1 MAKIYNLFPHKYL
14 NEFSTAR
21 LLQIL
26 REMKEQNSWTVT
38 YIAQQCAVSNGTASK
53 WLSRNMDITAEKRYF
68 LESFLMQTMQ
78 PAILKLTYVEK
89 GRERDHYLFV
99 LHKDLPFLTYIKIGE
114 GVSKFIS
121 TIEKKVEEKLII
133 ISPYFVYP
141 TYNHGIVCGETDE
154 EFCNAQVVFNQSPVQ
169 IYSMVI
175 DKLDTGN
182 KKIEHLYPEV
192 NS

>member
-1 MAKIYNLFPHKYL
+1 MTKIYNLFPHQFL

-26 REMKEQNSWTVT
+26 REMKEQNNWSVT
-38 YIAQQCAVSNGTASK
+38 YIAEQCAVSNGTASK
-53 WLSRNMDITAEKRYF
+53 WLSRNMELTAEKRYF
-68 LESFLMQTMQ
+68 LESFLTRKMQ
-78 PAILKLTYVEK
+78 PAILKLEYIEK
-89 GRERDHYLFV
+89 GRERNHYLFV

-114 GVSKFIS
+114 GVSKFIA
-121 TIEKKVEEKLII
+121 TIEKKVKEGLIV

-141 TYNHGIVCGETDE
+141 TYNHGIVCGATDE
-154 EFCNAQVVFNQSPVQ
+154 DFCNAQVAFNQTPVQ

-175 DKLDTGN
+175 DKLDPGD
-182 KKIEHLYPEV
+182 KKVEHLYPEV